1 MTEVTDLIFFLTY
14 SDVTVYNAIDVF
26 EETKGMEVKYFGF
39 KDVGLPKE
47 KLKELHTRM
56 KKEGKTTFLEV
67 VTATKEDNVR
77 STKMAVELGV
87 DYLIGGTYVKETL
100 PLIKGTSVKY
110 FPYIG
115 KIVGHPCLLR
125 GTIQEIVRDAKRVE
139 GLGAGGID
147 LLAYRYDRDPVKL
160 IESVQKAVKI
170 PLIVAGSIDSV
181 ERVQKML
188 DLKVWAFTIGSAF
201 FDKKFVTEGTL
212 NDQIKTV
219 VKEISK

>member
-1 MTEVTDLIFFLTY
+1 VTEVTDLIFFLTY

-125 GTIQEIVRDAKRVE
+125 GTIQEIVKDAKRVE

-160 IESVQKAVKI
+160 IESVQKVAKI
-170 PLIVAGSIDSV
+170 PMIVAGSIDSF
-181 ERVQKML
+181 ERVRKML

-212 NDQIKTV
+212 NDQIKAV

>member
-1 MTEVTDLIFFLTY
+1 VSKVTDLIFFLTY

-39 KDVGLPKE
+39 KDVGLPRD

-77 STKMAVELGV
+77 STKMAIELDV
-87 DYLIGGTYVKETL
+87 DYLIGGVYVKETL
-100 PLIKGTSVKY
+100 PLIKGRSIKY

-125 GTIQEIVRDAKRVE
+125 GTIQEIVKDARRVE

-147 LLAYRYDRDPVKL
+147 LLAYRYDRDPVEL

-170 PLIVAGSIDSV
+170 PIIVAGSIDSF
-181 ERVQKML
+181 ERVRKML

-201 FDKKFVTEGTL
+201 FDKKFLTEGTL
-212 NDQIKTV
+212 NDQIKAV

>member
-1 MTEVTDLIFFLTY
+1 VTDLIFFLTY

-77 STKMAVELGV
+77 STKMAVELGI

-100 PLIKGTSVKY
+100 PLIKGTSIKY

-125 GTIQEIVRDAKRVE
+125 GTIQEIVKDAKRVE

-160 IESVQKAVKI
+160 IESVQKAAKI
-170 PLIVAGSIDSV
+170 PMIVAGSIDSF
-181 ERVQKML
+181 ERVRKML

-212 NDQIKTV
+212 NDQIKAV
-219 VKEISK
+219 AKEISK

>member
-1 MTEVTDLIFFLTY
+1 MTKVTDLIFFLTY

-77 STKMAVELGV
+77 STKMAVELGI

>member
-1 MTEVTDLIFFLTY
+1 VTDLIFFLTY

-26 EETKGMEVKYFGF
+26 EETKGMDVKYFGF

-77 STKMAVELGV
+77 STKMAVELGI

-100 PLIKGTSVKY
+100 PLIKGTSIKY

-125 GTIQEIVRDAKRVE
+125 GTIQEIVKDAKRVE

>member
-1 MTEVTDLIFFLTY
+1 MTKVTDLIFFLTY

-26 EETKGMEVKYFGF
+26 EETKGMDVKYFGF

-77 STKMAVELGV
+77 STKMAVELGI

-100 PLIKGTSVKY
+100 PLIKGTSIKY

-125 GTIQEIVRDAKRVE
+125 GTIQEIVKDAKRVE

-160 IESVQKAVKI
+160 IESVQKVAKI
-170 PLIVAGSIDSV
+170 PMIVAGSIDSF
-181 ERVQKML
+181 ERVRKML
-188 DLKVWAFTIGSAF
+188 DLNVWAFTIGSAF

-212 NDQIKTV
+212 NDQIKAV

>member
-1 MTEVTDLIFFLTY
+1 VTEVTDLIFFLTY

>member
-1 MTEVTDLIFFLTY
+1 MTKVTDLIFFLTY

-125 GTIQEIVRDAKRVE
+125 GTIQEIVKDAKRVE

-160 IESVQKAVKI
+160 IESVQKAAKI
-170 PLIVAGSIDSV
+170 PMIVAGSIDSF
-181 ERVQKML
+181 ERVRKML

-212 NDQIKTV
+212 NDQIKAV

>member
-1 MTEVTDLIFFLTY
+1 VTKVTDLIFFLTY